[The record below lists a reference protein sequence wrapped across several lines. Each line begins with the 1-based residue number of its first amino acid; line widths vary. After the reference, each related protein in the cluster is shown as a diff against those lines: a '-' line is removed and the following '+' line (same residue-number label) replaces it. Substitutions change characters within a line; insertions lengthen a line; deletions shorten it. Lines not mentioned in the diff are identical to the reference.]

1 MGKGKNRDL
10 KRHPEWTAAADG
22 KIFRIVL
29 GILIGIVAVV
39 CIFRSAYQVKEQE
52 AAVVLTFGNAKAV
65 TESGLH
71 FKWPFQ
77 QVKKVDTTI
86 LGMTVGYTDDDEW
99 LEEESLMIT
108 SDYNFINVDFYVEYK
123 VSDPIKAIYASEDP
137 KEILKNMAQSCIRT
151 VIGSTD
157 VDAVLTTGKS
167 EIQAAIKDMITAR
180 LEDTDIGIYLVNITM
195 QDAEPPTDEVMQAFK
210 AVETAK
216 QGMETAINNAN
227 RYKNEQIPKA
237 EAEVD
242 RILQEAEGQAEEL
255 RNEAEGQAARFN
267 SLYAEYIKYPEVT
280 KKRMFYEIME
290 DILPDLKVIIDGSE
304 GSLEKIMLMGDE
316 TDTQNVT
323 AGIVEEGGADE

>member
-1 MGKGKNRDL
+1 MRKGEK
-10 KRHPEWTAAADG
+10 KKKPERTGGILDG
-22 KIFRIVL
+22 KVFKIVV
-29 GILIGIVAVV
+29 GVLIGLAVIVCV
-39 CIFRSAYQVKEQE
+39 FRSAYQVKEQE

-65 TESGLH
+65 TQSGLH

-77 QVKKVDTTI
+77 QVRKVDTTI
-86 LGMTVGYTDDDEW
+86 QGMAIGYTDNEEW

-123 VSDPIKAIYASEDP
+123 VSDPIKAIYASKDP
-137 KEILKNMAQSCIRT
+137 KDILKNMAQSCIRT

-167 EIQAAIKDMITAR
+167 EIQSAIKDMITAR

-227 RYKNEQIPKA
+227 RYRNEQIPKA

-280 KKRMFYEIME
+280 KKRMFYETME
-290 DILPDLKVIIDGSE
+290 DILPDLKVIVDGSE
-304 GSLEKIMLMGDE
+304 GSLEKIMLMGDD
-316 TDTQNVT
+316 TNTQNIT
-323 AGIVEEGGADE
+323 AGLVTEGGADE